1 MSDQNSLGLERLTL
15 LGAVRQAS
23 SMEMLFS
30 TSQNWNPQ
38 RSACPYSWS
47 MHSELLRVPLSEG
60 WGKKSLFNA
69 PRPCFPK
76 HSKDSNWPFSYRV
89 TVLFWPLNS
98 ISRESSIPELVF
110 QVGWPHGKSLSGETS
125 GCLFRLPSRRVR
137 SRFNSYWYNPQ
148 LWMNISFL
156 QMSWKCSEVGLARWC
171 WWNCI
176 WV

>member
-15 LGAVRQAS
+15 WKCYFPHPKTGIPKDQHAHTAGACIQSCYVFPCLRGGGR
-23 SMEMLFS
+23 
-30 TSQNWNPQ
+30 NPFF
-38 RSACPYSWS
+38 Y
-47 MHSELLRVPLSEG
+47 
-60 WGKKSLFNA
+60 A

-98 ISRESSIPELVF
+98 ISHEPSIPELVF